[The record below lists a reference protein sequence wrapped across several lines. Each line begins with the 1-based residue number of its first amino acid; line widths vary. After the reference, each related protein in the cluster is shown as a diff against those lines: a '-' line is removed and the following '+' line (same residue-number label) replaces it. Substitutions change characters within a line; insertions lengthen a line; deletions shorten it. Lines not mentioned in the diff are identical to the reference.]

1 MPRTGR
7 QLTRGMNVRITPE
20 QDAAITA
27 RMTQR
32 GISASDA
39 LRELLDLGISL
50 AQAGT
55 AGTVMTQAARR
66 LLADGHASRLVHVT
80 LEDSDQADELAAALD
95 LGPDERDVA
104 AAGGLVWMTAE
115 ERAAL

>member
-1 MPRTGR
+1 
-7 QLTRGMNVRITPE
+7 MNVRITPE
-20 QDAAITA
+20 QDAAIQA
-27 RMTQR
+27 RSEMR
-32 GISASDA
+32 GITSSEA

-55 AGTVMTQAARR
+55 AGTVMTAAARR
-66 LLADGHASRLVHVT
+66 LLADGHASRLVHLT
-80 LEDSDQADELAAALD
+80 LADGDQADELARALD
-95 LGPDERDVA
+95 LGPAERDVV